1 MAKKT
6 ETAVVTPSN
15 NPTIIKVG
23 EQFAVVE
30 AGMEKALA
38 SREAV
43 IDSAY
48 TVLQECKTGADWES
62 AVLAFAVGYKG
73 IRKCNEDAATKAAQR
88 IVAAVRQTFD
98 LKKPQSAEA
107 VKKQETRTMKELQN
121 IEASLVSGIGAVE
134 ASEKLAKLCTGD
146 NQRTE
151 AKALAAKMA
160 TQIASLKAQADKQ
173 KQAAKLAEAMLIVA
187 EHYGTNVEFLAKT
200 LSTAL
205 AKRIKKTA

>member
-23 EQFAVVE
+23 EQFAAVE

-73 IRKCNEDAATKAAQR
+73 IRKCNEDAANKAAQR

-98 LKKPQSAEA
+98 LKKPQSTEA
-107 VKKQETRTMKELQN
+107 IKKQETRTMKELQN
-121 IEASLVSGIGAVE
+121 IEASIVSGIGAIE
-134 ASEKLAKLCTGD
+134 ASEKLAKLCTGE
-146 NQRTE
+146 NKSAE

-187 EHYGTNVEFLAKT
+187 NHYGTNVEFLAKT

>member
-23 EQFAVVE
+23 EQFAAVE

-200 LSTAL
+200 MSAAL

>member
-23 EQFAVVE
+23 EQFAAVE

-121 IEASLVSGIGAVE
+121 IEASIVSGIGAIE

-146 NQRTE
+146 NQRAE

>member
-6 ETAVVTPSN
+6 ETAVVTAST

-23 EQFAVVE
+23 EQFAAVE

-73 IRKCNEDAATKAAQR
+73 IRKCNEDAAAKAAQR

-98 LKKPQSAEA
+98 LKKPQSTEA
-107 VKKQETRTMKELQN
+107 IKKQETRTMKELQN
-121 IEASLVSGIGAVE
+121 IEASIVSGIGAIE
-134 ASEKLAKLCTGD
+134 ASEKLAKLCTGE
-146 NQRTE
+146 NKSAE

>member
-1 MAKKT
+1 MANKT
-6 ETAVVTPSN
+6 KTAVVTAST
-15 NPTIIKVG
+15 NPTIVKVG
-23 EQFAVVE
+23 EQFAAVE

-48 TVLQECKTGADWES
+48 TVLQECKTGEEWES

-73 IRKCNEDAATKAAQR
+73 IRKCNEDAAAKAAQR
-88 IVAAVRQTFD
+88 IVTTVRQTFD
-98 LKKPQSAEA
+98 LKKPQSEEA
-107 VKKQETRTMKELQN
+107 AKKQAARTAKELQS

-134 ASEKLAKLCTGD
+134 ASEKLAKLCTGE
-146 NQRTE
+146 NKSAE

-173 KQAAKLAEAMLIVA
+173 KQAAKLADAFNIVA
-187 EHYGTNVEFLAKT
+187 AHYGTNAEFVAKT
-200 LSTAL
+200 MSAAL
-205 AKRIKKTA
+205 AKRVKKTA